1 MTQSYLIASERKVL
15 LVELYLCQYKRCRTH
30 QFENTK
36 VIRVWRPNT
45 RAHCHD
51 SASQWWLGSGVYHL
65 SLFKV
70 RQKKNKIKKKYGRQ
84 IPADRVTPQQQAGPD
99 ICVCECVWCHRYS
112 LPHLDSV
119 LPSALSSPADLC
131 VLCFL
136 SFQNCWRW
144 KRLFRAFHFFIV
156 SFIV

>member
-1 MTQSYLIASERKVL
+1 MAQSYLIASERKVL

-36 VIRVWRPNT
+36 VIRVWRANT

-70 RQKKNKIKKKYGRQ
+70 RQKKIRLKKNTGDKYQLTGSPLNSR
-84 IPADRVTPQQQAGPD
+84 PVLTFVCVSVCDATD
-99 ICVCECVWCHRYS
+99 IVYLTWTVCCHLHCPRLLTFVFFVFSVFKTVEDEKDFLELFTFS
-112 LPHLDSV
+112 LCL
-119 LPSALSSPADLC
+119 L
-131 VLCFL
+131 
-136 SFQNCWRW
+136 
-144 KRLFRAFHFFIV
+144 
-156 SFIV
+156 